1 MNNLGVHDVKS
12 KQFLLIT
19 KAGLAVSQ
27 AKEKGIV
34 NIELQIMT
42 EYTEGVKAI
51 FLPPA
56 FLGYDR
62 NGFMRTKNYFVDVT
76 KLDPGDLHTGATL
89 WRKYKEIRLIL
100 MNDFAPLLSRRLP
113 GGLPP
118 SGKSFAEVLTAVR
131 KEVYEAYE
139 DIAQKKSK
147 AVNGYK
153 RHAFIDTW
161 FPPEWETFVTY
172 GAGSPQPVESLNAR
186 YCMINSCH
194 CIPHFTIH
202 IMTYM
207 PFPMVNLIL
216 F

>member
-27 AKEKGIV
+27 SKEKGMI
-34 NIELQIMT
+34 NIEQQILA
-42 EYTEGVKAI
+42 EYTEAVKAI

-62 NGFMRTKNYFVDVT
+62 NGFMRTKNYFVDVA
-76 KLDPGDLHTGATL
+76 KLDPNDLHTGATL

-100 MNDFAPLLSRRLP
+100 MNDFAPLLTKRLP

-118 SGKSFAEVLTAVR
+118 SGKSFAEILSAVR

-139 DIAQKKSK
+139 DIAHKKSK

-153 RHAFIDTW
+153 RHAFVDTW

-172 GAGSPQPVESLNAR
+172 GAVSPQSVESLNAR
-186 YCMINSCH
+186 YCIIHGCH
-194 CIPHFTIH
+194 CIPHFTTY
-202 IMTYM
+202 IMS
-207 PFPMVNLIL
+207 
-216 F
+216 

>member
-27 AKEKGIV
+27 SKEKGMI
-34 NIELQIMT
+34 NIEQQILA
-42 EYTEGVKAI
+42 EYTEAVKAI

-62 NGFMRTKNYFVDVT
+62 NGFMRTKNYFVDIG
-76 KLDPGDLHTGATL
+76 KLDPSDLHTGATL

-100 MNDFAPLLSRRLP
+100 MNDFAPLLTKRLP

-153 RHAFIDTW
+153 RHAFVDTW

-172 GAGSPQPVESLNAR
+172 GAASPQPVESLNAR
-186 YCMINSCH
+186 YCIIYACH
-194 CIPHFTIH
+194 CIPHFTTY
-202 IMTYM
+202 IMS
-207 PFPMVNLIL
+207 
-216 F
+216 

>member
-1 MNNLGVHDVKS
+1 MNNLGVHNVKS

-27 AKEKGIV
+27 SKEKGMI
-34 NIELQIMT
+34 NIEQQILA
-42 EYTEGVKAI
+42 EYTEAVKAI

-62 NGFMRTKNYFVDVT
+62 NGFMRTKNYFVDIG
-76 KLDPGDLHTGATL
+76 KLDPSDLHTGATL

-100 MNDFAPLLSRRLP
+100 MNDFAPLLMKRLP

-118 SGKSFAEVLTAVR
+118 SGKSFAEVLIAVR

-147 AVNGYK
+147 AINGYK
-153 RHAFIDTW
+153 RHAFVETW

-172 GAGSPQPVESLNAR
+172 GAASPQPVESLNAR
-186 YCMINSCH
+186 YCIIHACH
-194 CIPHFTIH
+194 CFPHFT
-202 IMTYM
+202 TY
-207 PFPMVNLIL
+207 IIS
-216 F
+216 